1 MKTTKRRRRIFT
13 PEFKRQAVA
22 LFETSGRKVAA
33 VAAEIDV
40 SETVLRH
47 WIAQFGAGAAP
58 AASRAGPG
66 LSLADQAAE
75 IARLRRENGIR
86 TPRAAGQAAFARM
99 TCASGFQFHGRSAA
113 RSDIGWSPMRAS
125 TSASHVSGSTPFSF
139 AV

>member
-1 MKTTKRRRRIFT
+1 MKTTKRKRRIFT

-22 LFETSGRKVAA
+22 LFESSGRKVAA

-47 WIAQFGAGAAP
+47 WIGQFGAGAAPSP

-75 IARLRRENGIR
+75 IARLRRENERLRMERDILKK
-86 TPRAAGQAAFARM
+86 AALILGDQKR
-99 TCASGFQFHGRSAA
+99 
-113 RSDIGWSPMRAS
+113 
-125 TSASHVSGSTPFSF
+125 
-139 AV
+139 

>member
-1 MKTTKRRRRIFT
+1 MKTTKRKRRIFT

-66 LSLADQAAE
+66 LSLAGQAAE
-75 IARLRRENGIR
+75 IARLRRENERLRMERDILKK
-86 TPRAAGQAAFARM
+86 AALILGDQKR
-99 TCASGFQFHGRSAA
+99 
-113 RSDIGWSPMRAS
+113 
-125 TSASHVSGSTPFSF
+125 
-139 AV
+139 